1 MIPQSARLCSTV
13 SSMST
18 LTSEQQE
25 LRNAQDLRYMLHQ
38 RYGYYKP
45 GSLLEAVDRAIS
57 DYISDLRAAQES
69 PGRMPL
75 RRLGE
80 LHATGRLI
88 ELPVPLGTTVY
99 HTTINRWRPSY
110 YTEYVFVGVHRTRD
124 PYMYMSL
131 RNPETGKIVKV
142 SMDDWGIKVFDDE
155 ATACQ
160 LVVLANAQMK
170 KR

>member
-1 MIPQSARLCSTV
+1 M

-25 LRNAQDLRYMLHQ
+25 LRDAKDLRYMLHQ
-38 RYGYYKP
+38 RYGYYRP

-57 DYISDLRAAQES
+57 DYIMCLSGEQES
-69 PGRMPL
+69 HGRMPL

-80 LHATGRLI
+80 LYGTGRLI

-99 HTTINRWRPSY
+99 STTINSYRPSY
-110 YTEYVFVGVHRTRD
+110 YTKYVFVGVHRTRD

-131 RNPETGKIVKV
+131 QDPVTHRIVKV
-142 SMDDWGIKVFDDE
+142 NMDNWGHTVFDDE
-155 ATACQ
+155 ATAHQ
-160 LVVLANAQMK
+160 LVALANTRMK

>member
-1 MIPQSARLCSTV
+1 M
-13 SSMST
+13 SSMSA

-25 LRNAQDLRYMLHQ
+25 LRDAKDLRYMLHQ

-57 DYISDLRAAQES
+57 DYIMCLSGEQES
-69 PGRMPL
+69 HGRMPL
-75 RRLGE
+75 RHLGE
-80 LHATGRLI
+80 LYETGRFI

-99 HTTINRWRPSY
+99 HTTINTYRPSY
-110 YTEYVFVGVHRTRD
+110 YTEYMFVGVHRTRE

-131 RNPETGKIVKV
+131 RNPKTNQIVKV
-142 SMDDWGIKVFDDE
+142 NMDEWGHRVFDDE
-155 ATACQ
+155 ATAHQ
-160 LVVLANAQMK
+160 LVVLANSRMK

>member
-1 MIPQSARLCSTV
+1 
-13 SSMST
+13 MST

-25 LRNAQDLRYMLHQ
+25 LRDARDLRYMLHQ

-57 DYISDLRAAQES
+57 DYIDGLSGEQEPS
-69 PGRMPL
+69 GHMPL

-80 LHATGRLI
+80 LYVTGHLI

-99 HTTINRWRPSY
+99 LVVINKYRPSY
-110 YTEYVFVGVHRTRD
+110 YTRYVFVGVHRTR
-124 PYMYMSL
+124 YQYTYMSL
-131 RNPETGKIVKV
+131 KDPDTGKIVKV
-142 SMDDWGIKVFDDE
+142 NMDNYGHTVFDDE

-160 LVVLANAQMK
+160 LVVLANARMK